1 MTNRIVLY
9 RYPTPEEVLALTA
22 AACRKCARLTK
33 VVFVKGGHGKW
44 RFAHVVERPARR
56 RGSRTA

>member
-1 MTNRIVLY
+1 MTKRIVQY
-9 RYPTPEEVLALTA
+9 RYPTPEEVVALTT

-44 RFAHVVERPARR
+44 RFAHVLERSARGR
-56 RGSRTA
+56 AA

>member
-9 RYPTPEEVLALTA
+9 RYPTPEEVLALTT
-22 AACRKCARLTK
+22 AACRRCARLTK
-33 VVFVKGGHGKW
+33 VVFVKGGRGTW

-56 RGSRTA
+56 RASR

>member
-9 RYPTPEEVLALTA
+9 RYPTPEEVVALTT

-33 VVFVKGGHGKW
+33 VVFIKGGRGKW
-44 RFAHVVERPARR
+44 RFAHVVERSI
-56 RGSRTA
+56 RGRAA

>member
-9 RYPTPEEVLALTA
+9 RYPTPEEVLVLTT

-33 VVFVKGGHGKW
+33 VVFVKGGRGKW

-56 RGSRTA
+56 RA

>member
-9 RYPTPEEVLALTA
+9 RYPTPEEVLALTT

-33 VVFVKGGHGKW
+33 LVFVKGGHGM
-44 RFAHVVERPARR
+44 RFAHVVERRARR
-56 RGSRTA
+56 RVGR